1 MKTGLLFVLM
11 SAVLFSGCRSQS
23 RVNQQLLE
31 RELRLQE
38 DCIWRLRWALEDQQ
52 RALDDARAQAD
63 TSKKEADT
71 VRGKA
76 ASGPD
81 LSPPSS
87 ILAPAESGRD
97 SEAPRLPPAPGA
109 SPGDAPLVEPP
120 SAAPSLRAPGS
131 SNGPNS
137 PRRSNPPRPREA
149 FEGPAITQASAVSE
163 LPRRTSDAEK
173 PPERLNPDLTIDRIV
188 LNEALSGGLNL
199 DGKPGDELLG
209 VAIEQ
214 RDAKDARMI
223 APGDVS
229 IIVVD
234 PALEGKASKIAR
246 WDFDADEVAKHVR
259 RNREGA
265 ALQFELP
272 WPKIPEHG
280 DLRLFVRFTTYD
292 GRKLEANLPIE
303 VQLTGSG
310 GWKQKLEV
318 APAVHEEAA
327 SPATT
332 SDVGAPEPPKPEDA
346 SPSEPP
352 PAERRSKWSP
362 NR

>member
-1 MKTGLLFVLM
+1 MKPGLLFVLM

-38 DCIWRLRWALEDQQ
+38 DCIWRLKWAMEDQQ

-63 TSKKEADT
+63 TFKKEADT

-81 LSPPSS
+81 LTPPSS

-97 SEAPRLPPAPGA
+97 SEAPRLPPAPGVPA
-109 SPGDAPLVEPP
+109 GDDLVTPPP
-120 SAAPSLRAPGS
+120 SGAPSLRAPGTS
-131 SNGPNS
+131 REPNS
-137 PRRSNPPRPREA
+137 PRRSNPPRSKEA

-163 LPRRTSDAEK
+163 LRGKSSESEN

-229 IIVVD
+229 IVVVD
-234 PALEGKASKIAR
+234 PALDGKASKIAR

-265 ALQFELP
+265 ALQFELS
-272 WPKIPEHG
+272 WPKLPTHS

-303 VQLTGSG
+303 VQLMASG
-310 GWKQKLEV
+310 GWKQKPEV
-318 APAVHEEAA
+318 SPAVHEEAEPQA
-327 SPATT
+327 APSEI
-332 SDVGAPEPPKPEDA
+332 DAPEPPIAEDTP
-346 SPSEPP
+346 PSEPP
-352 PAERRSKWSP
+352 PAARRSKWSP

>member
-1 MKTGLLFVLM
+1 M

-38 DCIWRLRWALEDQQ
+38 DCIWQLKWALEDQQ

-63 TSKKEADT
+63 TFKKEADT

-81 LSPPSS
+81 LTPPST
-87 ILAPAESGRD
+87 ILAPAQGGRD
-97 SEAPRLPPAPGA
+97 SEAPRLPPAPGIP
-109 SPGDAPLVEPP
+109 SGDIVEPP
-120 SAAPSLRAPGS
+120 PGGAPSLRAPGTS
-131 SNGPNS
+131 REPNS
-137 PRRSNPPRPREA
+137 PRRSNPPRQKDA

-163 LPRRTSDAEK
+163 LRPRTRDAEN

-188 LNEALSGGLNL
+188 LNESLSGGLNL
-199 DGKPGDELLG
+199 DGKPGDEMLG

-214 RDAKDARMI
+214 RDANDARMI

-229 IIVVD
+229 IVVVD
-234 PALEGKASKIAR
+234 PALDGKASKIAR
-246 WDFDADEVAKHVR
+246 WDFDEEEVGRHVR

-272 WPKIPEHG
+272 WPKLPEHS

-303 VQLTGSG
+303 VQLMESG
-310 GWKQKLEV
+310 GWKQKPEV
-318 APAVHEEAA
+318 APVVHEEA
-327 SPATT
+327 
-332 SDVGAPEPPKPEDA
+332 EPPVTPSEADAPAPPNPEEA
-346 SPSEPP
+346 PTSEPP
-352 PAERRSKWSP
+352 PAARRSKWSP